1 MADPDDP
8 CHAGPLVTGRIA
20 GGDGEHGITDSAL
33 VLIVRREAGDR
44 SLLEELLRRHGIRSA
59 QAATGAEAAE
69 AVRRERPAVT
79 VLDVQLE
86 DVTGYELCRQLRD
99 EHGEA
104 LSIIFVSADRTE
116 ALDRI
121 AGLLIGADDYVVEP
135 FDPDELIARVR
146 RCLIRSSTGAGRRP
160 AQAPSPLTRRE
171 RDVLGMLA
179 DGLAQPAIAEALVIS
194 PKTVATHIQRIL
206 IKLEVHSRAQAV
218 AVAYRD
224 GLIGEAGASPASG

>member
-1 MADPDDP
+1 MAYSRDP
-8 CHAGPLVTGRIA
+8 CDAGGLAIGRLA
-20 GGDGEHGITDSAL
+20 GGDGAHSITDSAL

-44 SLLEELLRRHGIRSA
+44 GFLQELLRRHGLRSA

-69 AVRRERPAVT
+69 AVRRERPAVA
-79 VLDVQLE
+79 VLDVELE

-99 EHGEA
+99 EHGET
-104 LSIIFVSADRTE
+104 LSIIFLSADRTE

-135 FDPDELIARVR
+135 FDPDELVARVR
-146 RCLIRSSTGAGRRP
+146 RCLSRSSRTAGRPTAR
-160 AQAPSPLTRRE
+160 ARSPLTRRE

-179 DGLAQPAIAEALVIS
+179 AGLAQPAIAEALVIS

-218 AVAYRD
+218 AVAYRE
-224 GLIGEAGASPASG
+224 GLIPEAGASPAST